1 MVDTRRP
8 PPSLLR
14 RLRART
20 CWHGRCFH
28 GLLENRRELSSG
40 ESTDSVRSC
49 SGRKKA
55 HGRDS
60 ALHLCYRKINC
71 ATIIYPTR
79 SDISINISSSI
90 ISITFFVRFNSC
102 YVPSG
107 ECSLSFTFPSQI
119 YRVYVSV
126 LRARRM
132 ARRISTSSSHHP
144 ETEWCGFERHFAAG
158 TSSDLFVT
166 SRGFFL
172 HDRNDGK
179 YKFDLS
185 SPFFE
190 LLPCRR
196 FRGSRSLRGVCVT

>member
-1 MVDTRRP
+1 MH
-8 PPSLLR
+8 
-14 RLRART
+14 T
-20 CWHGRCFH
+20 CKKKGSQAK
-28 GLLENRRELSSG
+28 LELEL
-40 ESTDSVRSC
+40 E
-49 SGRKKA
+49 
-55 HGRDS
+55 
-60 ALHLCYRKINC
+60 LE
-71 ATIIYPTR
+71 PR
-79 SDISINISSSI
+79 SDISIIISSSI

-119 YRVYVSV
+119 YRVYVSA

-172 HDRNDGK
+172 HDRNDGNT
-179 YKFDLS
+179 S
-185 SPFFE
+185 STYLRHSLNCCPVGGFE
-190 LLPCRR
+190 AVVPCV
-196 FRGSRSLRGVCVT
+196 VCA